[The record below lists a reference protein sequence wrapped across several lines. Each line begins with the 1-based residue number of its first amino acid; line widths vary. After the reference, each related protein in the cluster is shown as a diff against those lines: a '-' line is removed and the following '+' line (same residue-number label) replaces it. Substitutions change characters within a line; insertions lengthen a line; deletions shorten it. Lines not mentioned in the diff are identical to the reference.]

1 MESKELIERSAAIA
15 GSNAA
20 LARALDVPQP
30 HVPMWIAGVRPC
42 PLIHQARMCELIGI
56 DPKEHVWR
64 EVRHA
69 MGKHARRVTGALV
82 MLCYAATG
90 HAPCAVSGP
99 TADNV

>member
-1 MESKELIERSAAIA
+1 
-15 GSNAA
+15 
-20 LARALDVPQP
+20 
-30 HVPMWIAGVRPC
+30 
-42 PLIHQARMCELIGI
+42 MCELIGI